1 VNFATG
7 PVIERWRERVRNA
20 SASTAALRLRGG
32 GSKDFYGQELAGEP
46 FDTTE
51 YAGIVDYDPTELV
64 ITARCGTPLA
74 EVEAALAEKGQIL
87 AFEPPRF
94 GPTAT
99 LGGCIASGLSG
110 PRRAYAAAVRDAML
124 GVRVLDGRG
133 DDLAFGG
140 RVMKNVAGFDV
151 SRLMA
156 GSLGTLGII
165 LEASL
170 KCLPVPKSETSRV
183 FELGADQAVRQINEW
198 SGQPLPISASCYYQ
212 GRLYVRLSGAPKAV
226 EAGTRRLAGATLGDA
241 AAFWSSLRE
250 QTHDFFSLR
259 EAEGSLWRISVQS
272 TAPYSDLGGE
282 QLLEWGGALRW
293 LRLPQ
298 RSDDETRAGSD
309 AARLREWAQRYG
321 GHATLFRSKDKSAGV
336 FQPLAPPAMALHR
349 RLKAAFDPA
358 GIFNPGRLYAGL

>member
-1 VNFATG
+1 
-7 PVIERWRERVRNA
+7 VIERWGERVRSAAA
-20 SASTAALRLRGG
+20 SKTKLRLTGG

-74 EVEAALAEKGQIL
+74 AVESALREEGQML
-87 AFEPPRF
+87 AFEPPAF
-94 GPTAT
+94 GRAT
-99 LGGCIASGLSG
+99 LGGCIAAGLSG

-133 DDLAFGG
+133 EDLSFGG

-170 KCLPVPKSETSRV
+170 KCLPLPKSQATRV

-198 SGQPLPISASCYYQ
+198 SGQPLPLSASCYYR
-212 GRLYVRLSGAPKAV
+212 GRLYVRFSGAPSALEGAIKRV
-226 EAGTRRLAGATLGDA
+226 AGAALAETDS
-241 AAFWSSLRE
+241 FWTSLRE
-250 QTHDFFSLR
+250 QTHEFFAGR
-259 EAEGSLWRISVQS
+259 EAESPLWRISVQS
-272 TAPYSDLGGE
+272 TAPYADLGGE

-293 LRLPQ
+293 LKLPAKA
-298 RSDDETRAGSD
+298 DDASRAGND
-309 AARLREWAQRYG
+309 AARLRDWAQRYG
-321 GHATLFRSKDKSAGV
+321 GHATLFRSKDKSIGV
-336 FQPLAPPAMALHR
+336 FQPLAAPAMALHR

>member
-1 VNFATG
+1 MSGGNH
-7 PVIERWRERVRNA
+7 VIERWGERVRSAAA
-20 SASTAALRLRGG
+20 SGTALRLTGG
-32 GSKDFYGQELAGEP
+32 GTKDFYGQQLVGYA

-74 EVEAALAEKGQIL
+74 EVEAALAEESQMF
-87 AFEPPRF
+87 AFEPPGF

-110 PRRAYAAAVRDAML
+110 PRRAYAAALRDAML

-133 DDLAFGG
+133 EDLSFGG

-170 KCLPVPKSETSRV
+170 KCLPLPKSEATRV

-198 SGQPLPISASCYYQ
+198 TGQPLPLSASCYYRGACIFASP
-212 GRLYVRLSGAPKAV
+212 GRRARS
-226 EAGTRRLAGATLGDA
+226 RRLPSALPVPRSTRPMHFGPRCANRLTNSSQAARARRPCGASRSNRPRLMP
-241 AAFWSSLRE
+241 
-250 QTHDFFSLR
+250 
-259 EAEGSLWRISVQS
+259 IS
-272 TAPYSDLGGE
+272 
-282 QLLEWGGALRW
+282 
-293 LRLPQ
+293 
-298 RSDDETRAGSD
+298 AGSSCSNGE
-309 AARLREWAQRYG
+309 ARC
-321 GHATLFRSKDKSAGV
+321 AGSSC
-336 FQPLAPPAMALHR
+336 P
-349 RLKAAFDPA
+349 
-358 GIFNPGRLYAGL
+358 

>member
-1 VNFATG
+1 MSAGNQ
-7 PVIERWRERVRNA
+7 VIERWGERVRSAAA
-20 SASTAALRLRGG
+20 SKTALRLTGG

-51 YAGIVDYDPTELV
+51 YMGIVDYDPTELV

-74 EVEAALAEKGQIL
+74 EVDSALAEKGQML

-94 GPTAT
+94 GQAAT

-133 DDLAFGG
+133 EDLSFGG

-170 KCLPVPKSETSRV
+170 KCLPLPRSEATRV
-183 FELGADQAVRQINEW
+183 FELGVDQAVRQINQW
-198 SGQPLPISASCYYQ
+198 SGQPLPLSASCYYR
-212 GRLYVRLSGAPKAV
+212 GRLYVRFSGAPSAV
-226 EAGTRRLAGATLGDA
+226 EAATKRVVGTALTEAD
-241 AAFWSSLRE
+241 AFWISLRE
-250 QTHDFFSLR
+250 QTHEFFTGR
-259 EAEGSLWRISVQS
+259 QAEAPLWRISVQS
-272 TAPYSDLGGE
+272 TAPYADLGGE

-293 LRLPQ
+293 LKLPAKA
-298 RSDDETRAGSD
+298 DDASRAGSD
-309 AARLREWAQRYG
+309 AARLREWAQHYG
-321 GHATLFRSKDKSAGV
+321 GHATLFRSRDKSIGV
-336 FQPLAPPAMALHR
+336 FQPLAAPAMALHR
-349 RLKAAFDPA
+349 RLKSAFDPS
-358 GIFNPGRLYAGL
+358 GIFNPGRLYPGL